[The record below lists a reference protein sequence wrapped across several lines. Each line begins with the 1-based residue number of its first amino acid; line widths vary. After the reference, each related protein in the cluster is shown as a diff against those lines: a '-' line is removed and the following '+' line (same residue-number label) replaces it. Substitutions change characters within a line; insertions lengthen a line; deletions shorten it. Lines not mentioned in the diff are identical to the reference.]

1 MSRPIILVTNDD
13 GIDAKGLRNLIRI
26 MRDYGDVV
34 AIAPE
39 TSQSGQSHAITMT
52 TPLRMSKVTEE
63 NGYQEYV
70 VNGTPVDCVK
80 LGGKVI
86 LKKKPDLLVSG
97 INHGS
102 NAAIN
107 VIYSGTMAA
116 VMEANIDGIPAI
128 GFSLTDY
135 DLDADF
141 AASEKYVRKIVE
153 NVLENGLPKG
163 VCLNVNIPDIPSD
176 EIKGIKICRQG
187 KGYWEEFFDARI
199 DPRKMGYYWMTGEY
213 HSLEDGDESDEWAL
227 KNNYISVVPTQYDLT
242 AYKALEQLNTWELNE
257 DH

>member
-1 MSRPIILVTNDD
+1 MSRPTILVTNDD
-13 GIDAKGLRNLIRI
+13 GIDAKGIRTLIRI
-26 MRDYGDVV
+26 MRDYGDVIT
-34 AIAPE
+34 IAPE

-52 TPLRMSKVTEE
+52 TPLRLNKITEE
-63 NGYQEYV
+63 EGYSEYM

-80 LGGKVI
+80 IGGKVI
-86 LKKKPDLLVSG
+86 LSKKPDLLVSG

-116 VMEANIDGIPAI
+116 VIEANIDGIPAI

-135 DLDADF
+135 SSDADF
-141 AASEKYVRKIVE
+141 TGSEPYIRKIVE
-153 NVLENGLPKG
+153 EVLANGLPTG
-163 VCLNVNIPDIPSD
+163 VCLNVNIPDVADNKIR
-176 EIKGIKICRQG
+176 GIKVCRQG

-213 HSLEDGDESDEWAL
+213 HSLENGDESDEWAL
-227 KNNYISVVPTQYDLT
+227 KNDYVSVVPIQYDLT
-242 AYKALEQLNTWELNE
+242 AYKAIEQISNWKLNE
-257 DH
+257 